1 MKYRTGVVLEVANQ
15 CRRDSRRVPDARQ
28 DVDDRRQLVDRG
40 TYFGDTRFEN
50 AAEILQKCGAFAF
63 HREHVKAGHRSLGQ
77 PLLHLGERVRVA
89 VEQAI
94 VERQLRDLLV
104 ACLPKDRPENT
115 RIGELDFRRKAEALE
130 DLTGDENKLEV
141 TQRIR
146 ITDELC
152 AALPV
157 LPRVVTL
164 REAENALHVEEL
176 VNADILKLLYV
187 EASDWNRRISLVY
200 DALAAPAVPVE
211 ERIDPIEHL
220 RRQRARCCKQME
232 PLDRRRTDFAIAPA
246 EAGVSEGALDNA
258 KALHIVGQHVAHA
271 GGSHRVFHTVCAPV
285 GCGNSS
291 IGANGRSIL
300 GRL

>member
-146 ITDELC
+146 ITDEFC

-157 LPRVVTL
+157 LSRVVTL

-176 VNADILKLLYV
+176 GNADILKFLYV
-187 EASDWNRRISLVY
+187 EAGDWNRRIGTDD
-200 DALAAPAVPVE
+200 DAHAAPAVPVA
-211 ERIDPIEHL
+211 ERTDPIEHP
-220 RRQRARCCKQME
+220 RHQRARAC
-232 PLDRRRTDFAIAPA
+232 
-246 EAGVSEGALDNA
+246 
-258 KALHIVGQHVAHA
+258 
-271 GGSHRVFHTVCAPV
+271 
-285 GCGNSS
+285 
-291 IGANGRSIL
+291 
-300 GRL
+300 